1 MSTIAI
7 VFLTLLVEEVDREY
21 GILAENAAPI
31 DLSMTGYNGP
41 GLYGTDV
48 P

>member
-31 DLSMTGYNGP
+31 DLSMTGYNVP